1 MKKLA
6 LLVMLVVIVSLPLL
20 GGCSGGS
27 SNETFTFSS
36 ACYLPPTHPFT
47 ALQEAWGN
55 DIMSRSNGRITVEFY
70 PGGQLLKANETPDG
84 IVNDIAD
91 IAFSHIGYN
100 RGRFPVSEV
109 LDLPM
114 GYPTGWVGTHV
125 ATDFM
130 NKYDP
135 KEWDNMHVL
144 FVTAGTTAGLMT
156 RNTKVMTLE
165 DLKGLTLRGAGEV
178 ASAIDALGATARD
191 ISMVEMADSVSKGV
205 VDGALV
211 GIETLKSF
219 KMADV
224 CKYTT
229 FAWQV
234 GNMYTFYLA
243 MNNEK
248 WNALPNDL
256 KKVFNDVSTEYMEK
270 YAEAW
275 NQIDIDGINYSLSIP
290 GNEVIKLTD
299 AEGQRWW
306 QTVQPVISDYT
317 TTMVGQGYKQSDIE
331 AYLKYIQDRITYWQ
345 AEEAKRNIPSPFD
358 VTLPTS

>member
-1 MKKLA
+1 
-6 LLVMLVVIVSLPLL
+6 
-20 GGCSGGS
+20 
-27 SNETFTFSS
+27 
-36 ACYLPPTHPFT
+36 
-47 ALQEAWGN
+47 
-55 DIMSRSNGRITVEFY
+55 
-70 PGGQLLKANETPDG
+70 
-84 IVNDIAD
+84 
-91 IAFSHIGYN
+91 
-100 RGRFPVSEV
+100 
-109 LDLPM
+109 
-114 GYPTGWVGTHV
+114 
-125 ATDFM
+125 
-130 NKYDP
+130 
-135 KEWDNMHVL
+135 
-144 FVTAGTTAGLMT
+144 
-156 RNTKVMTLE
+156 
-165 DLKGLTLRGAGEV
+165 V